1 MSLLSL
7 ISRAMIL
14 CGQEAPSA
22 VMTNTDQTVVEFRT
36 LSLIEGEELA
46 EYDWRSLKVAYQFT
60 GDGTTT
66 LFDLPSDFARFMP
79 GERMWTDGNP
89 VRSLQRVTDDEMLAA
104 KVAEVEPIYPY
115 WRLIGDQV
123 EFYPALESGTIV
135 KTEYRRDKWITNSD
149 GDTYKAEW
157 TLDTDVAILPE
168 KLIALGT
175 AWRWKRMKGFDYVD
189 DKNDYMAGVA
199 KELGMNDPKP
209 TLRTRRRV
217 FGDGLAR
224 GVYGDVPNIVV

>member
-1 MSLLSL
+1 
-7 ISRAMIL
+7 
-14 CGQEAPSA
+14 
-22 VMTNTDQTVVEFRT
+22 MTNTDQTTVEFRT
-36 LSLIEGEELA
+36 LSLIEGEELS

-60 GDGTTT
+60 GDGVTTN
-66 LFDLPSDFARFMP
+66 FALPSDFSRFMP

-104 KVAEVEPIYPY
+104 KVALVEPIYPY
-115 WRLIGDQV
+115 WRLIGDEI
-123 EFYPALESGTIV
+123 EFFPPPQTGTII

-157 TLDTDVAILPE
+157 KLDTDVAIIPE
-168 KLIALGT
+168 KLISLGV

-189 DKNDYMAGVA
+189 DKNDYMGSVA
-199 KELGMNDPKP
+199 MELGMNDPKP
-209 TLRTRRRV
+209 TLRTRKRLLH
-217 FGDGLAR
+217 DGLAR